1 MDIKWDLYLFFR
13 FASVENPYGPKS
25 RPLHG
30 FQAAEACNHT
40 QRREGLIFYPVAP
53 CPKISLTFSYGDSIM
68 NSGVA
73 ICALQYSM
81 PPGIQLNQS
90 IGFCCICL
98 QQRGIGCKAQRV
110 GHCEVPMGNKSGYL
124 EEPKFLP
131 EPETEIPVCHANSL
145 YPLRFRNGYFLFL
158 GT

>member
-1 MDIKWDLYLFFR
+1 MPCGLPRKFSPLTLWIRLKCRDSGQAVQKNGFFR
-13 FASVENPYGPKS
+13 LSGDVWISNGICTFFSDSPAWKIHGPKS

-90 IGFCCICL
+90 IGFFVL
-98 QQRGIGCKAQRV
+98 HLLAAK
-110 GHCEVPMGNKSGYL
+110 GNWVQS
-124 EEPKFLP
+124 P
-131 EPETEIPVCHANSL
+131 ASRSL
-145 YPLRFRNGYFLFL
+145 
-158 GT
+158 

>member
-1 MDIKWDLYLFFR
+1 MPCGLPRKFSPLTLWIRLKCRDSGQAVQKNGFFR
-13 FASVENPYGPKS
+13 LSGDAWISNGNCTSSFKFSSVKNPYGPKS

-40 QRREGLIFYPVAP
+40 QRCEGLIFCPVAL

-90 IGFCCICL
+90 IGFFVL
-98 QQRGIGCKAQRV
+98 HLLAAK
-110 GHCEVPMGNKSGYL
+110 GNWVQS
-124 EEPKFLP
+124 P
-131 EPETEIPVCHANSL
+131 ASRSL
-145 YPLRFRNGYFLFL
+145 
-158 GT
+158 

>member
-68 NSGVA
+68 NRNTIESVHRLLRAASACSKGELGAKPSESVTVKS
-73 ICALQYSM
+73 QW
-81 PPGIQLNQS
+81 GISQDTLKNLS
-90 IGFCCICL
+90 FCRNRKL
-98 QQRGIGCKAQRV
+98 R
-110 GHCEVPMGNKSGYL
+110 
-124 EEPKFLP
+124 
-131 EPETEIPVCHANSL
+131 SL
-145 YPLRFRNGYFLFL
+145 YAMQTVCTHYGFVMGIFCSWEHEAGCIPTVLR
-158 GT
+158 